1 LSEFTKDD
9 NFSWSNINYI
19 KIYSTVI
26 VDDEPSDDY
35 YIIFDGIR
43 LDNLTSENPLYSL
56 FSYNIIKTEDAY
68 PILKQENTSNYIEYR
83 FGIGVD
89 G

>member
-1 LSEFTKDD
+1 M
-9 NFSWSNINYI
+9 
-19 KIYSTVI
+19 
-26 VDDEPSDDY
+26 
-35 YIIFDGIR
+35 R

-56 FSYNIIKTEDAY
+56 FAYNLLKTDDGY